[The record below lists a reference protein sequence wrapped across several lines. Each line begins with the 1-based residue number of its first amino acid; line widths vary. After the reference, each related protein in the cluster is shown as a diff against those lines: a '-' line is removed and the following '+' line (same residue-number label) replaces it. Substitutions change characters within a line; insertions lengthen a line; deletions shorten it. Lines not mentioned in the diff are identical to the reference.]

1 MEMSYDR
8 IGNCRIR
15 ENGRKINIFDK
26 VNEIKQHLKDI
37 IPEIESDKLIVIL
50 SHCRAYYEGKLHYG
64 RRNVPENLQ
73 RTREL
78 TTNERI
84 VYEYLLK
91 SKLNPSTTYRWFIA
105 TRLPQDIREKLA
117 KGQIGQKKAME
128 ISANRRNVKLSNMG
142 LLMTEEIRKTI
153 QKLEWEG

>member
-1 MEMSYDR
+1 MSYDR
-8 IGNCRIR
+8 IGNTNIR
-15 ENGRKINIFDK
+15 ENGRKRSIFDK
-26 VNEIKQHLKDI
+26 VNEIKQHLKEL
-37 IPEIESDKLIVIL
+37 IPEINSDGLIIIL

-73 RTREL
+73 RTRAL

-105 TRLPQDIREKLA
+105 TRLPQDVREMLS

-128 ISANRRNVKLSNMG
+128 ISANRRRDKTSQIG
-142 LLMTEEIRKTI
+142 LYMMEEIRGIIKRL
-153 QKLEWEG
+153 QWEG

>member
-1 MEMSYDR
+1 MSYDR
-8 IGNCRIR
+8 IGNYRIR
-15 ENGRKINIFDK
+15 ENGKKINIFDK

-78 TTNERI
+78 TANERI

-91 SKLNPSTTYRWFIA
+91 NKLNPSTTYRWFIA
-105 TRLPQDIREKLA
+105 TRLPQDVREKLA
-117 KGQIGQKKAME
+117 KGEIGQKQAML
-128 ISANRRNVKLSNMG
+128 ISANRRNAKMSQIG
-142 LLMTEEIRKTI
+142 LLMMEEIREII